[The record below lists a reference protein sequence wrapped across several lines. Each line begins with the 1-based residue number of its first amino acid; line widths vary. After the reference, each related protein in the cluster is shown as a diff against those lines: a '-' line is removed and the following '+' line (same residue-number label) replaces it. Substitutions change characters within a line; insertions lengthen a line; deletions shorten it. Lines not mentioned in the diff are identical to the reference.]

1 MYYFIE
7 KKRYFSY
14 ANRKLFVMGKE
25 ISLYFLSEGMSVYL
39 DEMKHNKRKICFD
52 RSDLKS
58 FNGGKRKKSQFEGE
72 NKSII

>member
-1 MYYFIE
+1 
-7 KKRYFSY
+7 
-14 ANRKLFVMGKE
+14 MGKE